1 MNLSYIQFHHE
12 INFLGVT
19 KSRMY
24 HEAVVK
30 LSLFVLPRLRLL
42 CVLLQFLAGTFG
54 RYTGYRSAVLV
65 VFRVKTN
72 ISLL

>member
-1 MNLSYIQFHHE
+1 MNLSNIQFNHY

-24 HEAVVK
+24 HKALVK

-42 CVLLQFLAGTFG
+42 CVLLHFPAGTFG
-54 RYTGYRSAVLV
+54 RYSGFRSAVLV